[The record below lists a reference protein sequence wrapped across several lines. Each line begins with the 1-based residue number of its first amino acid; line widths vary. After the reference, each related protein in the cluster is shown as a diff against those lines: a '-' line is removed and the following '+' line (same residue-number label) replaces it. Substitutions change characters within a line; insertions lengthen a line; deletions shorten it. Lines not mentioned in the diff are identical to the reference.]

1 MLRFGM
7 HLLTRQRCPNQ
18 ISVADISV
26 FSLFDL
32 LKDSGADV
40 LTAESAPRLSKLV
53 AAVGANEGIA
63 AQLAK

>member
-1 MLRFGM
+1 M
-7 HLLTRQRCPNQ
+7 
-18 ISVADISV
+18 ADISV